1 MGKRLMLML
10 VLGAALAGLAGCE
23 VFDKQATLEY
33 EAATK
38 RWYAGDYPAAV
49 SMYISL
55 VKNHPYSPHADN
67 ALYWV
72 GVTQFLYL
80 GETEKSLLTFRLLLK
95 KYPRRDMAPAAQLYI
110 AEIYELGYNDY
121 GRAIEEYR
129 KATHYSDKDVR
140 ERSLYSLADNL
151 FRVGRIDD
159 ARSTWKTQVKEFPRG
174 SKADLAFYRLGTTAF
189 SKGQIEE
196 AESYYRRSLEVSKDK
211 ETMVKAKFA
220 LAQCLEASES
230 LKAALE
236 IYQEL
241 EPLYQ
246 NKEAI
251 RIKIKALETRI
262 IKKSY

>member
-1 MGKRLMLML
+1 MGKRLILML
-10 VLGAALAGLAGCE
+10 VLGAALSGLAGCE
-23 VFDKQATLEY
+23 AVDKQASLEY

-38 RWYAGDYPAAV
+38 RWYAGDYAAAV
-49 SMYISL
+49 SMYIRL
-55 VKNHPYSPHADN
+55 VKSHPYSPHADN

-80 GETEKSLLTFRLLLK
+80 GETEKSLQTFRLLLK
-95 KYPRRDMAPAAQLYI
+95 KYPSRDMAPLAQLYI

-121 GRAIEEYR
+121 VRAIEEYR
-129 KATHYSDKDVR
+129 KAAHYSDKDVR

-151 FRVGRIDD
+151 FRVGKVDD

-174 SKADLAFYRLGTTAF
+174 NKADLAFYRLGTSAF
-189 SKGQIEE
+189 SKGHIEE
-196 AESYYRRSLEVSKDK
+196 AENYYRRSLEVSKDK
-211 ETMVKAKFA
+211 ETVVKAKFA

-230 LKAALE
+230 LKDALA

-246 NKEAI
+246 NKDAI
-251 RIKIKALETRI
+251 QIKIKALETRI

>member
-1 MGKRLMLML
+1 MGKKMILML

-55 VKNHPYSPHADN
+55 VKNHPFSPHADN

-95 KYPRRDMAPAAQLYI
+95 KYPSRDMAPAAQLYI

-159 ARSTWKTQVKEFPRG
+159 ARNTWKTQVKEFPRG

-189 SKGQIEE
+189 SRGQIEE
-196 AESYYRRSLEVSKDK
+196 AEGYYRRSLEVSKDQ

-220 LAQCLEASES
+220 LAQCLEASEG

-251 RIKIKALETRI
+251 RIKIKALEKRI

>member
-1 MGKRLMLML
+1 MGRRLM
-10 VLGAALAGLAGCE
+10 VLLLAGNLLMGIAGCE
-23 VFDKQATLEY
+23 VIDKQASLEY

-55 VKNHPYSPHADN
+55 VKAHPYSPHADN
-67 ALYWV
+67 ALYWI

-80 GETEKSLLTFRLLLK
+80 GETERSLQTFRLLLK
-95 KYPRRDMAPAAQLYI
+95 KYPSRDMAPPAQLYI

-121 GRAIEEYR
+121 VRAIEEYR
-129 KATHYSDKDVR
+129 KATHFSDKDVR
-140 ERSLYSLADNL
+140 DRSLYSLADNL

-174 SKADLAFYRLGTTAF
+174 GKADLAFYRLGTTAF
-189 SKGQIEE
+189 SKGHIEE
-196 AESYYRRSLEVSKDK
+196 AENYYRRSLEVSKDK
-211 ETMVKAKFA
+211 ETVVKAKFA
-220 LAQCLEASES
+220 LAQCLEASEN
-230 LKAALE
+230 LKAALA

-241 EPLYQ
+241 EPEYQ
-246 NKEAI
+246 NKDAI
-251 RIKIKALETRI
+251 QIKIRALETRI